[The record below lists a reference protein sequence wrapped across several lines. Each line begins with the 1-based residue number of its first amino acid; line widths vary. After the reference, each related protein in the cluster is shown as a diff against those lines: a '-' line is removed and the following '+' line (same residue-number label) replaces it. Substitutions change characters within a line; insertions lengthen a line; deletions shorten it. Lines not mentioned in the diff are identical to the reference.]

1 VYRFNVRTGLTD
13 HVASFD
19 AELSGGIWRC
29 ALMGLAPDDALLID
43 TTRGYSDLYRAE
55 LSLPQ

>member
-1 VYRFNVRTGLTD
+1 VRTGLTD